1 MLKRPQG
8 PMGTEDFLQ
17 TLLEVTM
24 SDIELVG
31 IIELQTIMV
40 MSRKCTLSVVKNENM
55 NLFLIGKS
63 SSSPCGQEVLWEA
76 RAVPQDRGLSLCF
89 CIPTFASVATYKYD
103 HFKLCFLFCRG
114 LLCILC
120 SSFWLITLPSK
131 KSPVQKWVSQ
141 SAQCAPHV

>member
-76 RAVPQDRGLSLCF
+76 RAVPQDRGLSFCF
-89 CIPTFASVATYKYD
+89 CVPVPVLLLTNTTILNSVSCSAEVCSAYFAV
-103 HFKLCFLFCRG
+103 
-114 LLCILC
+114 
-120 SSFWLITLPSK
+120 PSG
-131 KSPVQKWVSQ
+131 
-141 SAQCAPHV
+141 